1 MIYQGTRGQGRP
13 PLKSTQP
20 ERRRGR
26 KSSSAS
32 QASQQSAPLH
42 GCLLSPAQRHCGLT
56 IGLGL
61 TQPGAWGG
69 ERRQEARVPQT
80 QPLLHGT

>member
-32 QASQQSAPLH
+32 QASQQSTP
-42 GCLLSPAQRHCGLT
+42 CT
-56 IGLGL
+56 
-61 TQPGAWGG
+61 GAFC
-69 ERRQEARVPQT
+69 PC
-80 QPLLHGT
+80 HKGTVV